1 MKRCFSNFSYIDNK
15 GYLQEVVAYNI
26 NKETENYC
34 EFEIVIK
41 GKSFKMVYLNGK
53 FYQINKNFNKDDQK
67 SRQIVPFE
75 YDGVRLKIETRFFGE

>member
-1 MKRCFSNFSYIDNK
+1 MKRCRSNFSYIDNK

-41 GKSFKMVYLNGK
+41 GKSFKMAYLNGK
-53 FYQINKNFNKDDQK
+53 FYQINKNFNNDDPK

-75 YDGVRLKIETRFFGE
+75 YDGVRLKIETRFLGE

>member
-1 MKRCFSNFSYIDNK
+1 MKRCFSNFSSIDNK

-53 FYQINKNFNKDDQK
+53 FYQINKDFNNDDPK

-75 YDGVRLKIETRFFGE
+75 YDGVRLKIETRFLGE

>member
-41 GKSFKMVYLNGK
+41 GKSFKMVYL
-53 FYQINKNFNKDDQK
+53 FYWNLYICGFFDILDEPNQI
-67 SRQIVPFE
+67 
-75 YDGVRLKIETRFFGE
+75 G

>member
-1 MKRCFSNFSYIDNK
+1 MKRCFRNFFYIDNK

-53 FYQINKNFNKDDQK
+53 FYQINKNFNNDDQK

-75 YDGVRLKIETRFFGE
+75 YDGVRLKIETRFLGE